1 MVVVL
6 SASIACA
13 ACASLQPTPLTNVRR
28 DVHLEQDASK
38 SITVSHDMVFY
49 DASPPAQS
57 LRFPAGTY
65 ALEGQDGEYWYMRSS
80 VPLEFLAFRYMRSSV
95 PLEFLAFRKGGKAD
109 SRNIAGGIM
118 IGKYSFRAAPG
129 AGYIDGEGSTRIEVW
144 KLGGD
149 FLKLEGKDW
158 KKSF

>member
-1 MVVVL
+1 MRGMVIVL

-13 ACASLQPTPLTNVRR
+13 ACASLQVTPLTNVRR
-28 DVHLEQDASK
+28 DVHLEHDASK
-38 SITVSHDMVFY
+38 TITVSHDMVFY
-49 DASPPAQS
+49 DASPPAQG

-65 ALEGQDGEYWYMRSS
+65 ALEGQDGEYW
-80 VPLEFLAFRYMRSSV
+80 YMRSSV

-149 FLKLEGKDW
+149 FLNLEGKDW

>member
-1 MVVVL
+1 VNRALVILL

-13 ACASLQPTPLTNVRR
+13 SCANLQLSPLTNVRR
-28 DVHLEQDASK
+28 DVHLERDASK
-38 SITVSHDMVFY
+38 TITVSHDMVFY
-49 DASPPAQS
+49 DGSPPAQGLS
-57 LRFPAGTY
+57 FPAATY
-65 ALEGQDGEYWYMRSS
+65 ELEAQDGEYWYMRSS
-80 VPLEFLAFRYMRSSV
+80 VALEFLSFH
-95 PLEFLAFRKGGKAD
+95 KGGKAE

-118 IGKYSFRAAPG
+118 IGKYSFRAVPA

-144 KLGGD
+144 KLGSD

>member
-1 MVVVL
+1 MFGEGRAVRGMVIVL

-80 VPLEFLAFRYMRSSV
+80 VPLEFLAFR
-95 PLEFLAFRKGGKAD
+95 KGGKAD

>member
-1 MVVVL
+1 VRGKVLWL

-13 ACASLQPTPLTNVRR
+13 ACASLQLSPLTNVRR
-28 DVHLEQDASK
+28 DVHLERDATK
-38 SITVSHDMVFY
+38 TITVSHDMVFY
-49 DASPPAQS
+49 DASPPAQG

-80 VPLEFLAFRYMRSSV
+80 I

-109 SRNIAGGIM
+109 TRNIAGGIM
-118 IGKYSFRAAPG
+118 IGKYSFRAVPG

-144 KLGGD
+144 KLGSD
-149 FLKLEGKDW
+149 FLKREGKDW

>member
-1 MVVVL
+1 MVTML
-6 SASIACA
+6 SASVACA
-13 ACASLQPTPLTNVRR
+13 ACASLQLTPLTNVPRN
-28 DVHLEQDASK
+28 VHLEQDASK
-38 SITVSHDMVFY
+38 TITVSHDMVFY
-49 DASPPAQS
+49 DASPPAQG

-80 VPLEFLAFRYMRSSV
+80 VPLEFLAFR
-95 PLEFLAFRKGGKAD
+95 KGGKAD
-109 SRNIAGGIM
+109 SRRIAGGIM

-149 FLKLEGKDW
+149 FLKLEGTDW